1 MYSLKLMAVF
11 LLKLGDQLAS
21 IVLKTANLSHLIVN
35 NSHLRAKDA
44 NSSVMN
50 DGEYGVDGGFYTL
63 VFIEP
68 LGG

>member
-1 MYSLKLMAVF
+1 MKLSNF
-11 LLKLGDQLAS
+11 
-21 IVLKTANLSHLIVN
+21 IVK
-35 NSHLRAKDA
+35 NSHHGAKNA

-50 DGEYGVDGGFYTL
+50 DGEYGVGGGFYTL